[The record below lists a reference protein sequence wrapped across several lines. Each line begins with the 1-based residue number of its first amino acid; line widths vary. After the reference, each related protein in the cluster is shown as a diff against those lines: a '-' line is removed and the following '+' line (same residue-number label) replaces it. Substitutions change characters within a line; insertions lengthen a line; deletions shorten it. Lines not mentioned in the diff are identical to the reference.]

1 MRRLLAAFALIPFL
15 VLPAQAEGLR
25 LLMVEQP
32 GCIYCAR
39 WDAEVGDAYAL
50 TPEGQAAPL
59 LRHRLRAALPYGVTL
74 TRPAVFTPTF
84 ILLDAQGQET
94 GRIEGY
100 PGEDFFWGLL
110 GRLLEDAAVPA
121 PGTTSSG

>member
-59 LRHRLRAALPYGVTL
+59 LRHRLRAALPDGVTL

-84 ILLDAQGQET
+84 ILLDAQG
-94 GRIEGY
+94 
-100 PGEDFFWGLL
+100 
-110 GRLLEDAAVPA
+110 
-121 PGTTSSG
+121 